1 MKRLTTESSGLKTPS
16 IPNIYQWRNWL
27 LEHIGEDK
35 YELIRKDDLTV
46 LPIVAKDD
54 MDAENQ
60 CQQFIKKEI

>member
-1 MKRLTTESSGLKTPS
+1 MNRRR
-16 IPNIYQWRNWL
+16 NIHQWRNWL
-27 LEHIGEDK
+27 LDFIGNDK

-60 CQQFIKKEI
+60 CQLIIKNTKEKGPDVN